1 MEREGFRMKKT
12 MIVLLAAG
20 FGLSAIP
27 AAADDVADFYRGKT
41 ITITSAGGAG
51 GGYGVYALLLSEHLD
66 KYIPGHPKVIV
77 NYMPGAGGVKAANY
91 EFNVSPKDGTSILAP
106 LQSMATLQ
114 LLDKKGVRY
123 DAAKFGW
130 IGRAAETTS
139 GFVVHRSVA
148 TSVAQLEA
156 RKQPTVVGITQPGA
170 PNHIL
175 PALLKYCT
183 GMNLKLVSGY
193 KGSGPTALAFKRG
206 EVDGVALPLDSLRL
220 VYPTLLKETV
230 IAQSGLVRAKAF
242 PDVPLALDLCK
253 DPAKKRV
260 AELFQVQEE
269 MGRSYAVPPGTPAA
283 RLAAL
288 RQAFDAVMKDKDLL
302 ATAEQR
308 KLQINPLPGT
318 RVQAIVEK
326 HIATESA
333 VVTVAKRAVGLK

>member
-1 MEREGFRMKKT
+1 MKKKHV
-12 MIVLLAAG
+12 ILLATTVSFVA
-20 FGLSAIP
+20 LP
-27 AAADDVADFYRGKT
+27 AVADEVADFYKGKT
-41 ITITSAGGAG
+41 VTITSAGGAG
-51 GGYGVYALLLSEHLD
+51 GGYGVYALLLSEHIG
-66 KYIPGHPKVIV
+66 KYIPGQPNVVV

-91 EFNVSPKDGTSILAP
+91 EYNVSPKDGSSILAP

-114 LLDKKGVRY
+114 LLGKKGIRF
-123 DAAKFGW
+123 DAAKFEW

-148 TSVAQLEA
+148 TSLAQLEA

-206 EVDGVALPLDSLRL
+206 EVDGVALPLDSIRL
-220 VYPTLLKETV
+220 VYPTLLEETM
-230 IAQSGLVRAKAF
+230 IAQSGLERSKAF

-253 DPAKKRV
+253 GSAKKKV

-283 RLAAL
+283 RVAAL
-288 RQAFDAVMKDKDLL
+288 RRAFDEAMKDKDLL
-302 ATAEQR
+302 ATAAQR
-308 KLQINPLPGT
+308 KLQINPLPGAG
-318 RVQAIVEK
+318 VQTMVEN
-326 HIATESA
+326 HVATASA
-333 VVTVAKRAVGLK
+333 TVAVAKRAVGIK